1 MDGSILIK
9 NIMSKKFNIISLL
22 VLYFVF
28 LSFSAFSEDKCT
40 KFFNELKNDYEK
52 YIPEFFPKWEFNDI
66 GFELKKKWNEEKE
79 TWEYYQ
85 DENGYYVLG
94 KFTDNNLVGKM
105 SYNDK
110 IISANNIDL
119 RDKNLDNYEYIFPD
133 LFEDDENVKIIFENK
148 NLQREEITLKKFK
161 RNLIEPFS
169 DFYIRSLKIDEDNNI
184 IEARILIEASHSFA
198 DDDPMYE
205 LAKELLWISSDDGND
220 DTEACNF
227 EASDWDK
234 ALFANPGG
242 GFEFDNLHSSNFDTF
257 QNGIYLKPYS
267 QEIGWHKDLGWENE
281 LYIEYFEDGIHFFN
295 TDFKYHNFPFDKQT
309 ISFKI
314 INQHEMPDG
323 ILGISDYTKKYLL
336 DLVKQNKITGWNII
350 DNRIVYDHYKS
361 PIHEN
366 YTSTVS
372 LELDIERKSGY
383 YLYKVILPII
393 IILIVCWSSIWI
405 APKELESKLT
415 IAIVCLL
422 SLIAYNFVTDNDI
435 PKLDYLTT
443 IDWIILSSYF
453 YAALPNILG
462 IYFYTLFKKRKFVQ
476 LNKYESIAKRY
487 GLLSYLAIVF
497 SIILLNVSINYENA
511 STMFS
516 WMTG

>member
-1 MDGSILIK
+1 
-9 NIMSKKFNIISLL
+9 
-22 VLYFVF
+22 
-28 LSFSAFSEDKCT
+28 
-40 KFFNELKNDYEK
+40 
-52 YIPEFFPKWEFNDI
+52 
-66 GFELKKKWNEEKE
+66 
-79 TWEYYQ
+79 
-85 DENGYYVLG
+85 
-94 KFTDNNLVGKM
+94 
-105 SYNDK
+105 
-110 IISANNIDL
+110 
-119 RDKNLDNYEYIFPD
+119 
-133 LFEDDENVKIIFENK
+133 
-148 NLQREEITLKKFK
+148 
-161 RNLIEPFS
+161 
-169 DFYIRSLKIDEDNNI
+169 
-184 IEARILIEASHSFA
+184 
-198 DDDPMYE
+198 
-205 LAKELLWISSDDGND
+205 
-220 DTEACNF
+220 
-227 EASDWDK
+227 
-234 ALFANPGG
+234 
-242 GFEFDNLHSSNFDTF
+242 
-257 QNGIYLKPYS
+257 
-267 QEIGWHKDLGWENE
+267 
-281 LYIEYFEDGIHFFN
+281 
-295 TDFKYHNFPFDKQT
+295 
-309 ISFKI
+309 
-314 INQHEMPDG
+314 MPDG